1 MFSYFIKGITDI
13 KCNTV
18 FDIKELVVLIADN
31 PRQLKIDQIRQLRKS
46 GELEYKR
53 IKKTLPY
60 ITPNCMVSIR
70 SLEGDNFVKNFKGFS
85 GYIYIDIDV
94 PNPVKYKKYFIE
106 KYGHL
111 ASMVCLSCSLGGIT
125 AFFKLDSEITKENY
139 EVYWYYIKDVLLN
152 GEPVDIQCKGIGQ
165 PMFVSS
171 DKDVYYNPDNS
182 ILIDSEK
189 CLLQGISWCNIYNAN
204 TRSSNINNT
213 RKNTLNY
220 ALSIIPIK
228 EVLRR
233 IKTSTSIINVNPV
246 LDYFPIDFTSSRF
259 PNKIKD
265 GYKRKLYPVM
275 IHRLVFLNQ
284 DLNVNYIYSYLHFV
298 NMKYAE
304 PPMEQ
309 REFDR
314 LFRFTYDG
322 TQKESYDFQHER
334 VKYFHFNPDAHLTG
348 DEKRVIAN
356 QLNGKKKKND
366 SITKIQL
373 AKEQLQ
379 SQGKKI
385 TKAAVARFT
394 RLSTRTVNQ
403 HYNSELT
410 DIDQEVQI
418 INDSVDVSFYNDGH
432 ATTSMTGNDS
442 GELSYIKMNNHLQE
456 DFIHPDC
463 PGWVFDWER
472 RNRLKSTG

>member
-18 FDIKELVVLIADN
+18 FDIEELVVMIANN

-46 GELEYKR
+46 GDLEYKR

-70 SLEGDNFVKNFKGFS
+70 SLEGDNFDKNFKGFS

-94 PNPVKYKKYFIE
+94 PNPVEYKKYFIE
-106 KYGHL
+106 KYSHL

-139 EVYWYYIKDVLLN
+139 ETLWYYIKDVLLK

-171 DKDVYYNPDNS
+171 DKDVYYNHDNS
-182 ILIDSEK
+182 IIIDSEK

-213 RKNTLNY
+213 SKNTLNY

-259 PNKIKD
+259 PKKIKD
-265 GYKRKLYPVM
+265 GNKRKLYPAM

-284 DLNVNYIYSYLHFV
+284 DLHINYIYSYLHFV

-309 REFDR
+309 SEFDR

-322 TQKESYDFQHER
+322 TQKESYEFQHER
-334 VKYFHFNPDAHLTG
+334 VKYFHFNPNIDLTG
-348 DEKRVIAN
+348 DEKRDIAN
-356 QLNGKKKKND
+356 QLTGKKKINS
-366 SITKIQL
+366 SIEKIQL
-373 AKEQLQ
+373 AKKQLQ
-379 SQGKKI
+379 SEGKKI
-385 TKAAVARFT
+385 NKFSVARISG
-394 RLSTRTVNQ
+394 LSRTTVNK
-403 HYNSELT
+403 HFDSELI
-410 DIDQEVQI
+410 DIEEEVQI
-418 INDSVDVSFYNDGH
+418 INDSLSTKT
-432 ATTSMTGNDS
+432 AGNEHK
-442 GELSYIKMNNHLQE
+442 ELSIVEIDNYLQD
-456 DFIHPDC
+456 DFIHTEC
-463 PGWVFDWER
+463 PRWVFDWER
-472 RNRLKSTG
+472 RNRLKNTG